1 MAITAR
7 VSRESD
13 AVLEDGEYDGIV
25 VDADDAGDAVLLDVV
40 VLAGPHKGEVV
51 AVRAAGLAVDPLD
64 ALGSPVT
71 LVVAGGEPRVTFDQV

>member
-1 MAITAR
+1 VAITPR

-25 VDADDAGDAVLLDVV
+25 VDADADGDAVRLEVTI
-40 VLAGPHKGEVV
+40 LAGPHKGEVV
-51 AVRAAGLAVDPLD
+51 SMLAAGLAIDPLD

-71 LVVAGGEPRVTFDQV
+71 LVVTGGEPRVTFDQV

>member
-1 MAITAR
+1 MAFTVR
-7 VSRESD
+7 VSRECG

-25 VDADDAGDAVLLDVV
+25 VDADHQGDGVLLEVT

-51 AVRAAGLAVDPLD
+51 AVRATGLAIDPLD

-71 LVVAGGEPRVTFDQV
+71 LVVAAGEPRVTFDQV